1 MRHICSLCWFNIRG
15 GSMTEHDIQS
25 SIRLTLSQHGF
36 CVFRAN
42 VGTVQLKDGR
52 WFSTGLPD
60 GFSDLFAVR
69 DGQAYFI
76 ECKKPG
82 GRVRDDQK
90 KFLQTMSERYGCP
103 AGIAYSVE
111 DALKIV
117 RVI

>member
-1 MRHICSLCWFNIRG
+1 MS
-15 GSMTEHDIQS
+15 EHDIQS
-25 SIRLTLSQHGF
+25 SIRLSLSQHGF

-42 VGTVQLKDGR
+42 VGTVKLSDGR
-52 WFSTGLPD
+52 FFDTGLPR

-69 DGQAYFI
+69 DGQVYFI
-76 ECKKPG
+76 EVKKPG
-82 GRVRDDQK
+82 GHVRDDQK
-90 KFLQTMSERYGCP
+90 KFLQTMHDRYGCP